1 MRDGFGIRGR
11 DRAVQ
16 WIAAAVALECALR
29 GEEGAVMG
37 MEGVVERATRPAR
50 VSELFLDLAG
60 VEKMYRMCRP
70 DYPALCGIDLP
81 VQAPR
86 K

>member
-1 MRDGFGIRGR
+1 
-11 DRAVQ
+11 
-16 WIAAAVALECALR
+16 
-29 GEEGAVMG
+29 MG

-50 VSELFLDLAG
+50 VSELFIDLAG
-60 VEKMYRMCRP
+60 VEKMYRMCRL
-70 DYPALCGIDLP
+70 DYPALRGIDLP